1 MDLKIPISKTAIDPG
16 LTRVRNRMRREDRE
30 TITEGYRADFDKLSI
45 RWGLIFV
52 DQQIVFPIDLRRRL
66 LHILHFGHSGIT
78 KMTSEAKIFWWPDLK
93 QDIDNKVKYCTAY
106 TVSSKCLKYQLQP
119 KKVNRAPRVRRSTVH
134 MGLKI
139 TLFELHHGRKPRTEL
154 THIVKNGKT
163 YLSIWSELNI
173 SAPNRPKISNY
184 GEDQNGRE
192 TPQRRYKI
200 TEEKVS

>member
-1 MDLKIPISKTAIDPG
+1 MGPDIRRPT
-16 LTRVRNRMRREDRE
+16 NR
-30 TITEGYRADFDKLSI
+30 LSN
-45 RWGLIFV
+45 R
-52 DQQIVFPIDLRRRL
+52 LRRRL

-106 TVSSKCLKYQLQP
+106 PVSSKCLKYQLQP

-173 SAPNRPKISNY
+173 SAPNRPKIPNY
-184 GEDQNGRE
+184 VGRDAE
-192 TPQRRYKI
+192 GDVTNHIIMERTR
-200 TEEKVS
+200 TEGKHLNEGPNSPKKKTSVSYLFYFVEKNYSKNH